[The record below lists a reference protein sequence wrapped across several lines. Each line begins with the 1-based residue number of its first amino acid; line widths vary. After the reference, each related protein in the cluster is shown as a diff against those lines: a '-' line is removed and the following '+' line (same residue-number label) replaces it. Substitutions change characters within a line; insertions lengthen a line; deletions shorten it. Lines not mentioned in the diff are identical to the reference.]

1 MIVKGCVIFE
11 RTLLSR
17 KKSHNLA
24 WSCAISN
31 IFYCGIEARI
41 FTLFLSKV
49 WVLRTRAT
57 AISDSCSNQKKN
69 NWKWIRNAKCIKWTW
84 IYCQAF
90 LMAFIVCIADIFLQK
105 CFKASFDVKIL
116 MLGLFMYYLSIQW
129 RSMNTGSFRLPFKS
143 LICFV
148 HRLWPG
154 RVCSNFITHLCH
166 SLI

>member
-1 MIVKGCVIFE
+1 MQGCVITCGSVVFFQKS
-11 RTLLSR
+11 RNLSR
-17 KKSHNLA
+17 SLLTKN
-24 WSCAISN
+24 N
-31 IFYCGIEARI
+31 FYCGIEARI

-90 LMAFIVCIADIFLQK
+90 LMAFIVCIADNFLQK

-129 RSMNTGSFRLPFKS
+129 RSMNTGSFRLPQEKS
-143 LICFV
+143 KSIY
-148 HRLWPG
+148 RSNLW
-154 RVCSNFITHLCH
+154 
-166 SLI
+166 